1 MSSFDEGEQQSI
13 IPDEEVS
20 SISAEI
26 WSPLN
31 LDISS
36 SGVEPEGDIDTD
48 TSVSESEMVEIRQRT
63 RARREEEGIL
73 PTRLDFGNPMD
84 EEFQGMSPAQPQSDD
99 LEQFTYKT
107 KPCVI
112 PDEIKALNPTVPD
125 DFKFEDILAG
135 PSLDDD
141 EDRGKTIKQHLED
154 VDEDDDDYE
163 DGEIPDRVIF
173 MNQAKNQFAVVDK
186 SQILKMI
193 YPPTDDENPQSA
205 VFYKCKKMMDS
216 LLITRNDVEYDTPY
230 FDLRRIGYPSGG
242 YVELSCILEI
252 LFFDLVLPQRVFMI
266 VEPSERIEINPV
278 ANELAITTHRY
289 KTTEVVT
296 KISNIDGV
304 KSKIVSEQVIDTS
317 SQLNILEQVVNQTSA
332 AHCQEGQFSNKVFM
346 IPITSTDSGKPVYEE
361 SSSSFNPEEE
371 DLVTSELPSLDSFIT
386 PSPEARRVIESASTM
401 DLSGLPPLPPSPS
414 ESRGGKKTLRKKNLL
429 KKKRKNKTKRKK
441 SNKNKKSK
449 K

>member
-1 MSSFDEGEQQSI
+1 MSEPSSPVRNPNEDNDEPEPVTPEPVTPEPVTPEPVTPEPVTPEPQI
-13 IPDEEVS
+13 IQRDSNEN
-20 SISAEI
+20 I
-26 WSPLN
+26 L
-31 LDISS
+31 
-36 SGVEPEGDIDTD
+36 SGVRFDDDEIDTD
-48 TSVSESEMVEIRQRT
+48 TSVDEEEMEEIRQRT
-63 RARREEEGIL
+63 RARREEEGIF
-73 PTRLDFGNPMD
+73 PSRLDFGNPMD

-163 DGEIPDRVIF
+163 EGEIPDRVIF
-173 MNQAKNQFAVVDK
+173 MNQAKNQFVIIDK

-230 FDLRRIGYPSGG
+230 FDLRRIGYAGGG
-242 YVELSCILEI
+242 YVELSCILEM
-252 LFFDLVLPQRVFMI
+252 LAFDYPNRVFMI
-266 VEPSERIEINPV
+266 VAPSERIEINPV

-361 SSSSFNPEEE
+361 GLSSFDPEEE
-371 DLVTSELPSLDSFIT
+371 DLETSLLPDFESLRM
-386 PSPEARRVIESASTM
+386 P
-401 DLSGLPPLPPSPS
+401 
-414 ESRGGKKTLRKKNLL
+414 RGGKKTLRKKNLL